1 MTTTE
6 RVTQL
11 QILRAK
17 LLEKENRLGELFLPD
32 LNPTPLS
39 QINAGTYDWTNLPRW
54 VNSIPVTA
62 HHLKQR
68 RTIIERLCEDPVGK
82 KDAAEIGINI
92 LECSKTIPCGSP
104 FCPYCRHKEQQKRS
118 VKALAKFA
126 NTAKSEMTF
135 LTILHPVTYDPMAD
149 ARDHIDDLR
158 SSVRN
163 ALNYRGFNQVKMLG
177 GFEVDVK
184 RRQEAQS
191 KRSRRVLTALDM
203 DTTSAKSAFL
213 VHLHSLVDLGG
224 HSKDDVRSAFAGVFD
239 KPYQVRLSYLR
250 SDMGKDESIDRIARY
265 MFKFR
270 VQFADNLYANEVGLR
285 ARYNQLYPG
294 ELMRE
299 YVPLIHSLKTNNA
312 FKGLHFKYN

>member
-6 RVTQL
+6 KITSL
-11 QILRAK
+11 QKIRTK
-17 LLEKENRLGELFLPD
+17 LFAKENSLGDLFLPD
-32 LNPTPLS
+32 LDSTPLA

-68 RTIIERLCEDPVGK
+68 RTIIERLCEDTAGK
-82 KDAAEIGINI
+82 PDAAEIGINI
-92 LECSKTIPCGSP
+92 LECSKSIPCGSP
-104 FCPYCRHKEQQKRS
+104 FCPYCRLKEQEKRS
-118 VKALAKFA
+118 AKALTKFA
-126 NTAKSEMTF
+126 GTAKSEMTF

-149 ARDHIDDLR
+149 ARDHIDKLR

-163 ALNYRGFNQVKMLG
+163 ALIYRGLNQVQMLG
-177 GFEVDVK
+177 AFEVDVK

-203 DTTSAKSAFL
+203 DTTSAKSAYL

-224 HSKDDVRSAFAGVFD
+224 HLKDDVRNAFTGVFN

-250 SDMGKDESIDRIARY
+250 KDMTKDESIDRIARY

-270 VQFADNLYANEVGLR
+270 VQFADNLFANEVGLR
-285 ARYNQLYPG
+285 ARYNQLYTG

-299 YVPLIHSLKTNNA
+299 YVPLIHSLKINNA